1 MPYVDHIFILLLF
14 VVQPIYGA
22 FSYRRYVARIKA
34 GKPANRPR
42 AYIQTSV
49 LEWAFLAALAVAWFT
64 FGRPIADLGIVA
76 PGGVGFWGGAAV
88 LALFSGYLLYAWH
101 RAKHLSDDE
110 KAKQIQLLGDL
121 VHVLPQNR
129 RDLRHFIAV
138 SMTAGVVEEIVYR
151 GFVLWYLAL
160 FMPLWAAVIVSS
172 VAFGFGHSYQGA
184 MGGLRCGLIGLAFA
198 VFYIVTGSIWLPIIG
213 HATLDILQGLSI
225 HEILRKNGNAAAP
238 ALEGEYH

>member
-1 MPYVDHIFILLLF
+1 MHIVDHIFILLLF

-22 FSYRRYVARIKA
+22 YSFRRYIARVEA
-34 GKPANRPR
+34 GEPANRPR